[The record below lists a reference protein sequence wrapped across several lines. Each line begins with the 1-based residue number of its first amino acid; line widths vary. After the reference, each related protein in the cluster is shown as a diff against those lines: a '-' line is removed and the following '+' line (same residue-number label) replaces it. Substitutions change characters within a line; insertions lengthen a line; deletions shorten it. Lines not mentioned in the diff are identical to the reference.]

1 MYNLYLYKGN
11 KKFLLRNVANEERP
25 IVERVLRANGWQ
37 VLVERIDGDD

>member
-11 KKFLLRNVANEERP
+11 KKFLLRNVSSGERP